1 MDHNVAPPLSRS
13 RAEPGQPPHPRR
25 HGATSISKMYAVCLS
40 RLPTTIANVR
50 SKGIQPHGTQTTVRD
65 VIVGSDRRTHADV
78 SRVDRQSYPVC
89 VPIDPDGVITNWCTS
104 LLRQSVEYIDS
115 RYRLLLARD
124 ARRSA
129 RHLYRHSFAKSA
141 NASRETSFRK
151 RIQTSGRSGL
161 CVADEH
167 AAVCLAWGLVGP
179 RLKTCHR

>member
-1 MDHNVAPPLSRS
+1 MDHNVAPPLSHS

-40 RLPTTIANVR
+40 RLPTTIATVR

-89 VPIDPDGVITNWCTS
+89 VPIDPDGVISNWCTS
-104 LLRQSVEYIDS
+104 FLRQSVEYIDS

-124 ARRSA
+124 ARPSV
-129 RHLYRHSFAKSA
+129 RHLYRHSLCQISNRFKRDIVSQKDS
-141 NASRETSFRK
+141 NEWASRMNTR
-151 RIQTSGRSGL
+151 Q
-161 CVADEH
+161 C
-167 AAVCLAWGLVGP
+167 AWPGVWWGFG
-179 RLKTCHR
+179 